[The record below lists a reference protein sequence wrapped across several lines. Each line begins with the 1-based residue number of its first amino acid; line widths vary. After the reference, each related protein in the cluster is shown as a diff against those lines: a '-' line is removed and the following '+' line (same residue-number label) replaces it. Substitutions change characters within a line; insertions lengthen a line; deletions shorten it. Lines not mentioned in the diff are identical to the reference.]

1 VSDDGPAAGATR
13 DDGGAAGT
21 AARSRPGSEPE
32 RGTESGAG
40 TGGGAG
46 GGDRDGDGGPGDPSA
61 SAGVGGRRF
70 VAVLYVLLV
79 GFAAVAGVLF
89 ARVVEAPEPPRLLF
103 LVPLPP
109 TSLGF
114 AVYGAVTVALVLGV
128 PLALVAYVSRRE
140 DLAGPRKD

>member
-1 VSDDGPAAGATR
+1 
-13 DDGGAAGT
+13 
-21 AARSRPGSEPE
+21 
-32 RGTESGAG
+32 
-40 TGGGAG
+40 
-46 GGDRDGDGGPGDPSA
+46 
-61 SAGVGGRRF
+61 

-89 ARVVEAPEPPRLLF
+89 ARVVEAPEPPRLLL

>member
-1 VSDDGPAAGATR
+1 MSDDGPAAGATR

-40 TGGGAG
+40 TGGGAE
-46 GGDRDGDGGPGDPSA
+46 GGDRDGEGPGAPSA

-79 GFAAVAGVLF
+79 AFTAVAGALF
-89 ARVVEAPEPPRLLF
+89 ARVVEDPEPPRLLF

-114 AVYGAVTVALVLGV
+114 AVYGAVTVGLLLGV

-140 DLAGPRKD
+140 DLAGAGGG